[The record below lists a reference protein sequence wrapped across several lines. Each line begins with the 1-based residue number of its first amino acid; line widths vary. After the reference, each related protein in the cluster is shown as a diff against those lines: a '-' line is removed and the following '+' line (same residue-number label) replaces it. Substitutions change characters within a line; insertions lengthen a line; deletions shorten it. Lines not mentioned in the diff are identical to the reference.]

1 MKESWWKAG
10 FGALMFLLLHAAAA
24 NAEILT
30 PEVGRTTKFKCSG
43 PYGENLTFTIS
54 KINGGVARIEFDRDG
69 KAEWLEK
76 PVNATGLTVFK
87 RRQRND
93 GKGVRKQT
101 LDDDVLARYA
111 KLEPGS
117 EFEFDVRE
125 RHDSGK
131 WRWGYKVK
139 VGQPETISHELLGEI
154 QVISVSEKR
163 KVWKGSYS
171 SEMNVLLYPNGGMS
185 IAWTYKDSKGTQEC
199 KLVEVN

>member
-1 MKESWWKAG
+1 MEESWWKAG

-24 NAEILT
+24 NAEIQP
-30 PEVGRTTKFKCSG
+30 PEAGRTTEFKCSG
-43 PYGENLTFTIS
+43 PYGENLTSTIS
-54 KINGGVARIEFDRDG
+54 EINKGVARIEMDRDG

-76 PVNATGLTVFK
+76 PVNAFGLTVFK

-93 GKGVRKQT
+93 GKGVRKQS
-101 LDDDVLARYA
+101 LDDDVLAQYA

-117 EFEFDVRE
+117 EFQFDVSE
-125 RHDSGK
+125 RHDEGK

-139 VGQPETISHELLGEI
+139 VGQPETISHDLLGEI

-171 SEMNVLLYPNGGMS
+171 SKMNVLLYPKGGMS
-185 IAWTYKDSKGTQEC
+185 VAWTYKDSKGTQEC
-199 KLVEVN
+199 KLIGVN

>member
-1 MKESWWKAG
+1 MEESWWKAG
-10 FGALMFLLLHAAAA
+10 FGALVFLLLHAAAA
-24 NAEILT
+24 NAEIQ
-30 PEVGRTTKFKCSG
+30 PREVGTTTKFKCSG
-43 PYGENLTFTIS
+43 PYGEDITFTLS
-54 KINGGVARIEFDRDG
+54 EINGGVARIEIDRDG
-69 KAEWLEK
+69 KAEWTQK
-76 PVNATGLTVFK
+76 PVNALGLNVFK
-87 RRQRND
+87 RKQRND
-93 GKGVRKQT
+93 GKGVRKQS
-101 LDDDVLARYA
+101 LDDDVLAQYA
-111 KLEPGS
+111 KLEPGY

-125 RHDSGK
+125 RHDNAK

-171 SEMNVLLYPNGGMS
+171 SEMNVLLYPKGGTS